1 MRASEIIPIALLL
14 FFWAPASSQQP
25 RNMENSH
32 EYIDLGLSVKWATC
46 NVGADTPES
55 YGDLYAWGMTVTS
68 YEAGYSWD
76 SYIYCNGSDSSM
88 TKYCKNRHYGY
99 EGFTD
104 DKTTLEPKDDVAHIL
119 WGGKWRIPTAD
130 EWRELLDSCIMS
142 PRTQNGVWGAQFTSK
157 VLGYEG
163 RSIFLPFAGST
174 FLSNPGGTQG
184 NYWSSTLGRWY
195 PWDEYDIYIDENDH
209 ACYLSI
215 DFWGGK
221 GVLTQMRM
229 CGLSV
234 RPVCQ

>member
-130 EWRELLDSCIMS
+130 EWRELLDS
-142 PRTQNGVWGAQFTSK
+142 RKGKEAA
-157 VLGYEG
+157 
-163 RSIFLPFAGST
+163 AGNT
-174 FLSNPGGTQG
+174 VGEDRAEVP
-184 NYWSSTLGRWY
+184 
-195 PWDEYDIYIDENDH
+195 E
-209 ACYLSI
+209 A
-215 DFWGGK
+215 
-221 GVLTQMRM
+221 V
-229 CGLSV
+229 
-234 RPVCQ
+234 